1 MKTYV
6 KTSGPLMDII
16 RISLGV
22 KKRINVAR
30 YVTISIRVK
39 VLTLQRVRNS
49 RGKIVSLGPF
59 WETASL

>member
-1 MKTYV
+1 
-6 KTSGPLMDII
+6 MDII
-16 RISLGV
+16 RISLGG

-49 RGKIVSLGPF
+49 RGEIVSLGPF
-59 WETASL
+59 WKTASL